1 MVKFEYKRKIIIN
14 EFPEDTIIKELNNL
28 GEQGWDVINIH
39 QREKGLETKYNV
51 YLKRIKRTIKEDK

>member
-28 GEQGWDVINIH
+28 GEQGWDVINIS

-51 YLKRIKRTIKEDK
+51 YLKRIKRKIKEDK